1 MEVKNPIR
9 KRLSKGFSLITRVC
23 CIALVLCDIAIF
35 AMSSLA
41 MLVVGNRYDYAL
53 NNYGFSQGDIGKAMV
68 TFSEA
73 RSSLRAVI
81 SYKSTTE
88 INSEKK
94 EYQTKKQLFDTYLSE
109 VEKSMVTKE
118 GKESYANIVSKLDD
132 Y

>member
-9 KRLSKGFSLITRVC
+9 KRLNKGFSLITIVC

-35 AMSSLA
+35 AMSSQYEHA
-41 MLVVGNRYDYAL
+41 MSS
-53 NNYGFSQGDIGKAMV
+53 YGFSQGDIGKAMV

-88 INSEKK
+88 KRRNIRQKSSFLIPILVRWKK
-94 EYQTKKQLFDTYLSE
+94 
-109 VEKSMVTKE
+109 
-118 GKESYANIVSKLDD
+118 AW
-132 Y
+132 